1 MRIKIRE
8 LKQQLNT
15 EIQLM
20 DRKSSECRQWL
31 SRFSVFD
38 LQSYELQGE
47 AYTALTSRIHS
58 HSEFLRSQ
66 SLLFDAVKKVTG
78 KTLLRW
84 VSCVRPNLT
93 ALWIQ
98 AIWNS

>member
-1 MRIKIRE
+1 MRIKVRE

-38 LQSYELQGE
+38 LQSYELQELYG
-47 AYTALTSRIHS
+47 A
-58 HSEFLRSQ
+58 
-66 SLLFDAVKKVTG
+66 D
-78 KTLLRW
+78 
-84 VSCVRPNLT
+84 
-93 ALWIQ
+93 IQ
-98 AIWNS
+98 DPFAF